1 MEGYSPCIVF
11 TFAPTNSSRRA
22 MPDFRSPIEVGDK
35 FWIADCGFPI
45 EVEDKDM
52 EDGLSLSA
60 CTAQA
65 GEANPSKFPSPT
77 PASGEQSLP
86 VCPVVTGSTG
96 KQGLSMPPIMPI
108 AGSNLQ
114 FEPHVSPI

>member
-35 FWIADCGFPI
+35 LWIADCGFPI

-65 GEANPSKFPSPT
+65 GEANPSKFPSTTPTPST

-86 VCPVVTGSTG
+86 VCPVVAGSTD
-96 KQGLSMPPIMPI
+96 KQGLSM
-108 AGSNLQ
+108 
-114 FEPHVSPI
+114 

>member
-1 MEGYSPCIVF
+1 MEGSSPCIVF

-22 MPDFRSPIEVGDK
+22 MPDFRL
-35 FWIADCGFPI
+35 WIADCGFPI

-65 GEANPSKFPSPT
+65 GEANPSKFPSTTPTPST

-86 VCPVVTGSTG
+86 VCPVVAGSTD
-96 KQGLSMPPIMPI
+96 KQGLSM
-108 AGSNLQ
+108 
-114 FEPHVSPI
+114 